1 MATRPEME
9 FPPFDVSLNDL
20 KSLMEF
26 SGNEAREKIDNY
38 YGGTEGLCK
47 RLQTDPDNG
56 IAGNLEELNRR
67 RNVFGTNQIP
77 EHPPKSFLSFILE
90 AN

>member
-9 FPPFDVSLNDL
+9 FPSFDVSLNDL

-26 SGNEAREKIDNY
+26 TETEAREVIDNY
-38 YGGTEGLCK
+38 YRGTEGLCK

-56 IAGNLEELNRR
+56 IAGNLEELIRF
-67 RNVFGTNQIP
+67 V
-77 EHPPKSFLSFILE
+77 LSKKISL
-90 AN
+90 